1 MTKRIGRSN
10 IIGEQGVAYVRRI
23 VLDMGYMFHETGG
36 VEAGIDGLIEL
47 RDQETG
53 RVSNVTLQVQV
64 KATERDRLPAET
76 ETNFEWPCTEEDV
89 DYWCQGTMP
98 VLLVV
103 VKTKTD
109 HAYWKSIKDYF
120 SSARSVQRP
129 RVVFDKNRDIFDL
142 SAKGYLS
149 TIAANTTP
157 GAVAPPAR
165 ITESLAPNLIQ
176 VLRFG
181 SKLFVADTECKDNQT
196 FGAASR
202 DLVADAPGEWIVKGH
217 RVFSFHDL
225 GCSPWNKICDVGT
238 IEQFDTAEWAFS
250 DDRDQEKDFVQLLS
264 RALNQLTRGELF
276 FDKIEKLYYF
286 KRIPKR
292 DQRIYSYHASTQN
305 TRRSVVKRYSKKK
318 APKETA
324 YWRHSA
330 FGGHFLRF
338 GENWYLEVTPTYHF
352 THDGYRKDL
361 FASERLKKIKEL
373 ENNSAVAG
381 QFMMWSHYLINRAKN
396 DIFSGEYPFLKF
408 GEVDRQVVERGIPDR
423 LWLSQGAPQS
433 VPLFD
438 GSESV

>member
-1 MTKRIGRSN
+1 MTKRIGRSD
-10 IIGEQGVAYVRRI
+10 IIGEQGVACVRRI
-23 VLDMGYMFHETGG
+23 VLDMGHMFHETGG

-98 VLLVV
+98 VLLIV
-103 VKTKTD
+103 VKTKINR
-109 HAYWKSIKDYF
+109 AYWKSIKDYF
-120 SSARSVQRP
+120 SNARSVQKP
-129 RVVFDKNRDIFDL
+129 RVVFDKNRDIFDF

-165 ITESLAPNLIQ
+165 ITECLVPNLIQ
-176 VLRFG
+176 VLGFG
-181 SKLFVADTECKDNQT
+181 SKLFVADTEYKDNQS

-202 DLVADAPGEWIVKGH
+202 DLVADAPGEWIVKRH
-217 RVFSFHDL
+217 RVLSFHDL
-225 GCSPWNKICDVGT
+225 GCSPWDKICDVGT
-238 IEQFDTAEWAFS
+238 IEQFDTADWAFS
-250 DDRDQEKDFVQLLS
+250 DDRDREKDFVQLLN
-264 RALNQLTRGELF
+264 RALRQLIRGELF
-276 FDKIEKLYYF
+276 FDKDEKLYYF
-286 KRIPKR
+286 MRIPER
-292 DQRIYSYHASTQN
+292 DRRIYPYYAFTKN
-305 TRRSVVKRYSKKK
+305 AKRSVVKRYSV
-318 APKETA
+318 

-330 FGGHFLRF
+330 FSGHFLRF
-338 GENWYLEVTPTYHF
+338 GEDWYLEVTPTYHF
-352 THDGYRKDL
+352 TCDGYRKDY

-373 ENNSAVAG
+373 ENNSAVVG

-408 GEVDRQVVERGIPDR
+408 GEVDNQVVERGIPDR
-423 LWLSQGAPQS
+423 LWLSQDAPRS

-438 GSESV
+438 GSELV